1 MSKKNDSEI
10 TYLELDLEE
19 EITELDYTKRIN
31 NLNVLRAELKIAE
44 IRDLINKN
52 SKPVKEN
59 TKAKKKQLLCE

>member
-31 NLNVLRAELKIAE
+31 NLNVLRAELKIAD

>member
-59 TKAKKKQLLCE
+59 IKAKKKQLLCE

>member
-31 NLNVLRAELKIAE
+31 NLNVLRAELKIAD

-59 TKAKKKQLLCE
+59 IKAKKKQLLCE